1 MPNPALEAIKSGA
14 APRAARM
21 AAAKGMLPLTN
32 EELLEA
38 LIALLTDESADIR
51 AAAAATL
58 EAIDPNSFA
67 VLAADPDAPPEVL
80 GFLCLWGRAPRPV
93 VEAAIFNRSTPDQ
106 ALAQLATR
114 SDDPAIIEAI
124 SLKQQS
130 LIRSPEII
138 EAILSN
144 PARSAEAE
152 RRARE
157 VRQEFF
163 EKEFGAQL
171 VAEEKRAKKETIT
184 IGEIEDLVR
193 LGLIEEDVEMEAVAD
208 YIAQC
213 EAQFGPLETA
223 PPEPDYQEHV
233 RGLAA
238 QIFEE
243 ASPEEKETLPERV
256 PIFQRIALMS
266 VKDRVVLALRG
277 TREAR
282 MILIR
287 DPNRMVAAAVL
298 QNPRLT
304 ESEVESIAAMKTLH
318 EDILRQIGQNR
329 TWTRS
334 YGVIH
339 NLVRN
344 PRTPIAISLGFL
356 NRLQT
361 RDLKALS
368 TNRNVPEVIRT
379 AAARLYIK
387 RSSA

>member
-1 MPNPALEAIKSGA
+1 
-14 APRAARM
+14 M

-38 LIALLTDESADIR
+38 LIALLTDENADIR

-58 EAIDPNSFA
+58 ETLDPNSFA
-67 VLAADPDAPPEVL
+67 VLASDPAAPPEVL
-80 GFLCLWGRAPRPV
+80 GFLCLWGKAPRPV

-106 ALAQLATR
+106 AVAQLAAR

-144 PARSAEAE
+144 PARTAEAE

-163 EKEFGAQL
+163 EKEFGAQR
-171 VAEEKRAKKETIT
+171 VAEEGRARKRETIT
-184 IGEIEDLVR
+184 IEEIEDLVR
-193 LGLIEEDVEMEAVAD
+193 LGLIEEDIQMEGVAD
-208 YIAQC
+208 YIAEC
-213 EAQFGPLETA
+213 EAQFGPLEA
-223 PPEPDYQEHV
+223 SPPEPAYQDHI
-233 RGLAA
+233 RDLAA
-238 QIFEE
+238 QLFEE
-243 ASPEEKETLPERV
+243 ANPEERETLPERV

-277 TREAR
+277 TREVR
-282 MILIR
+282 MILVR
-287 DPNRMVAAAVL
+287 DPNRIVAAAVL

-304 ESEVESIAAMKTLH
+304 ESEVESIAAIKTLH

-344 PRTPIAISLGFL
+344 PRTPVAISLGFL
-356 NRLQT
+356 TRLQT
-361 RDLKALS
+361 RDLKVLAA
-368 TNRNVPEVIRT
+368 NKNIPDVIRT
-379 AAARLYIK
+379 AAARLYAK